1 MARRRVAWVAALA
14 AALTFSGAVAAKPKP
29 KPLLPKQPTQEQIQA
44 AYDRGRATGNW
55 KLVRAAE
62 HFDNGGGAALSAP
75 LVAPPSRIAT
85 PPAHED
91 SALRA
96 KLAVI
101 GRHFNGWAAFWV
113 HDLRTGTYAG
123 WNSDAQ
129 FPSASIGKV
138 AVLVAGIA
146 DYGYGPGSPLDYDMR
161 QIGSIS
167 SNLAANHIF
176 EQVGAAKVD
185 EALQHLGMPST
196 RYVGLYRTAASVG
209 DVQKAPPS
217 VHWGVTTAH
226 DLGRAFL
233 RLQAAAGGHAWAIA
247 KLGLSR
253 EQATAALGYLR
264 LHEVGPSLLAPPPGA
279 VLAEKDG
286 WISDARGSAA
296 VAYTRNGPKIVIVLT
311 YRPGVSDTEAKALG
325 AKVSRL
331 VFATR

>member
-1 MARRRVAWVAALA
+1 MGCRSVAGAAAFA
-14 AALTFSGAVAAKPKP
+14 AALTVSGAAAAKP
-29 KPLLPKQPTQEQIQA
+29 KPLLPKKPTQEQIQA

-55 KLVRAAE
+55 KLVGAAE
-62 HFDNGGGAALSAP
+62 HYDNGGGAALTAP
-75 LVAPPSRIAT
+75 LVRPPSAVAAL
-85 PPAHED
+85 PSHED

-96 KLAVI
+96 KLATL

-113 HDLRTGTYAG
+113 QDLRTGTYAG

-146 DYGYGPGSPLDYDMR
+146 AYGYGPGSPLDYDMR

-185 EALQHLGMPST
+185 EALLHLGMPST
-196 RYVGLYRTAASVG
+196 RYVGLYRTAAAVG
-209 DVQKAPPS
+209 DVENAPPP

-233 RLQAAAGGHAWAIA
+233 RPGRPVSPMMPM
-247 KLGLSR
+247 LG
-253 EQATAALGYLR
+253 
-264 LHEVGPSLLAPPPGA
+264 
-279 VLAEKDG
+279 
-286 WISDARGSAA
+286 
-296 VAYTRNGPKIVIVLT
+296 
-311 YRPGVSDTEAKALG
+311 
-325 AKVSRL
+325 
-331 VFATR
+331 

>member
-138 AVLVAGIA
+138 AVLVAGGVGEPRQLAERGEVGEPREA
-146 DYGYGPGSPLDYDMR
+146 DPALAAAHPVPTARGRPAARSGGPRGRRGAVGPGRSSWPAW
-161 QIGSIS
+161 GSRS
-167 SNLAANHIF
+167 DR
-176 EQVGAAKVD
+176 K
-185 EALQHLGMPST
+185 ST
-196 RYVGLYRTAASVG
+196 RLNS
-209 DVQKAPPS
+209 S
-217 VHWGVTTAH
+217 H
-226 DLGRAFL
+226 
-233 RLQAAAGGHAWAIA
+233 
-247 KLGLSR
+247 
-253 EQATAALGYLR
+253 
-264 LHEVGPSLLAPPPGA
+264 
-279 VLAEKDG
+279 
-286 WISDARGSAA
+286 
-296 VAYTRNGPKIVIVLT
+296 
-311 YRPGVSDTEAKALG
+311 
-325 AKVSRL
+325 
-331 VFATR
+331 